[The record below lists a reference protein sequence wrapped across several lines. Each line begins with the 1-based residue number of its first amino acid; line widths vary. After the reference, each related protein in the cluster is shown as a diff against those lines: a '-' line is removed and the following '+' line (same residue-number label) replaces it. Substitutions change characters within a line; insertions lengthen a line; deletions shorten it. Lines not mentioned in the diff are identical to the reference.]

1 MMRMEVT
8 YTYENWKEYRV
19 LQKENGAD
27 PGGIGRS
34 VRNQQSGSV

>member
-8 YTYENWKEYRV
+8 YENWKENRV

-27 PGGIGRS
+27 SGGIG
-34 VRNQQSGSV
+34 